1 MKKIGSR
8 KINSEWTKL
17 RLSLEFI
24 RKSKENVKER
34 KASTDV
40 DRTGA
45 GMISFLGQYYQV
57 DTELG
62 KTQTSDEN
70 QQK

>member
-1 MKKIGSR
+1 M
-8 KINSEWTKL
+8 
-17 RLSLEFI
+17 
-24 RKSKENVKER
+24 KER

-57 DTELG
+57 DTESG
-62 KTQTSDEN
+62 KTQTTDEDK
-70 QQK
+70 QK